1 MLKLIRGSAN
11 ACQILGRALYELHK
25 EIPFS
30 LCSLN
35 GGLKDNAIPRQAE
48 AVIVCPEN
56 GSLKSILRLL
66 RFPLK

>member
-1 MLKLIRGSAN
+1 MLKLIRGAAN

-48 AVIVCPEN
+48 AVIVCPE
-56 GSLKSILRLL
+56 KAV
-66 RFPLK
+66 